1 MYRYSCRIVMFVCS
15 IEWCAG
21 EMLAGANAVQF
32 IGGLLSESVMAQG
45 GGPGADPCRG
55 CAGSLCSCVLCHNS
69 MRGQHS
75 YDGTTISVSVDRHST
90 IIVLARECQ
99 PWYTGLFGY
108 YRSLLPAVDVRGA
121 SLADALP
128 SRSQVMID
136 QLPEMVGSN
145 GGGTRGSSGRHRR

>member
-1 MYRYSCRIVMFVCS
+1 MYRYSCRIVMSVCS

-69 MRGQHS
+69 MREQHS

-90 IIVLARECQ
+90 IIVLARECVSPGTQ
-99 PWYTGLFGY
+99 GFLATTVVYCLLLMYVGL
-108 YRSLLPAVDVRGA
+108 RSLMLFRLV
-121 SLADALP
+121 
-128 SRSQVMID
+128 
-136 QLPEMVGSN
+136 
-145 GGGTRGSSGRHRR
+145 HRL